1 LNRQI
6 RGRGE
11 KLWSPR
17 QTTSDH
23 VDRVDVLPFTGFQGG
38 ALAVVAFAALA
49 LGGLTMLSARK
60 DEPDES

>member
-1 LNRQI
+1 VVT
-6 RGRGE
+6 
-11 KLWSPR
+11 SP
-17 QTTSDH
+17 TTSDH

-60 DEPDES
+60 DEPDEG